1 MRILDAHM
9 LFMRLG
15 SRFTYM
21 LLWLLM
27 HYCHTRL
34 YYKSCQEM
42 LWPSICANVA
52 FCQLF
57 CLLEYCAGR
66 SIVATFYLNLM
77 TEAHLYSIYLLIA
90 IYYVLASQMVMWQ
103 FYFLF
108 QDHWHWPDCT
118 ILHIWRSRHQL
129 EFLISSYKRLLLV
142 FHHHLVV
149 RAFKSPKWEKTLF
162 CVKRN
167 RLTYLSIRFK
177 K

>member
-77 TEAHLYSIYLLIA
+77 TEAHLYSIYLLRYTTSSHHKWWCDSFISFFKTTGTGQIA
-90 IYYVLASQMVMWQ
+90 P
-103 FYFLF
+103 FYTF
-108 QDHWHWPDCT
+108 DGHD
-118 ILHIWRSRHQL
+118 
-129 EFLISSYKRLLLV
+129 ISSSFSFPATKDFYWSSTTISWCEHSSRQNERKLY
-142 FHHHLVV
+142 F
-149 RAFKSPKWEKTLF
+149 A
-162 CVKRN
+162 
-167 RLTYLSIRFK
+167 
-177 K
+177 